1 MTSQPSPPTSEIMSD
16 TEGEVA
22 CAVCEQRLGKAR
34 CHYGGVSCYSCRAFF
49 RRNTQRQEL
58 PVCKADKEC
67 PITASV
73 RKQCAACRYQKCL
86 R

>member
-1 MTSQPSPPTSEIMSD
+1 MSD